1 MPDIHAMHNEECSG
15 VVSLDIIRGKARR
28 TSVDAAA
35 LHLTAHST
43 CQAKAAVTWSGSAA
57 NKNGDDHLKPHEIR
71 M

>member
-35 LHLTAHST
+35 LRLTAHST
-43 CQAKAAVTWSGSAA
+43 CQARAAVTWLRSAT
-57 NKNGDDHLKPHEIR
+57 NKHGGDHMKPHETR